1 MSTRRLF
8 FAFWPDDAMREALSV
23 AVDGAMKAVRG
34 GRPVP
39 LGNLHVTL
47 AFLGSV
53 PETSLDHLIGLAR
66 EVSGVGEPAGATIDM
81 RLDRIEHWRR
91 AEILCAAATR
101 MPARAEEFSGTLK
114 SALVAADFRPDL
126 KPFRAHVTLAR
137 QVQRAPPDLVMPAVT
152 WSFGEFALIES
163 RTLPEGSSYS
173 IVASWALCGS
183 SVGVAVVSRDVDRC

>member
-8 FAFWPDDAMREALSV
+8 FALWPNESMREALSA

-39 LGNLHVTL
+39 LSNLHVTL

-53 PETSLDHLIGLAR
+53 PEPSLAHLIERAR
-66 EVSGVGEPAGATIDM
+66 QVSGVGEPSSATIDM

-91 AEILCAAATR
+91 AELLCAAANR
-101 MPARAEEFSGTLK
+101 MPARAEELSSALK
-114 SALVAADFRPDL
+114 AALVAADFRPDL

-137 QVQRAPPDLVMPAVT
+137 QVRRAPPDFGMPAVT

-173 IVASWALCGS
+173 VVDSWALCG
-183 SVGVAVVSRDVDRC
+183 GTRQSRAAPDRPDHG